1 MLTYGLDL
9 STSPKKSAVVAIE
22 WSRTGAQVVQL
33 HQPVDTQQIINLIVG
48 SDGWWAVDVPFGWPE
63 PFVEFIRDHHVGPV
77 TRTDPA
83 RWEQWRTS
91 EISLRETDRHVHD
104 ATGVRPLPAAFQLL
118 GATAAH
124 WAVIEA
130 ELASKGVVI
139 DRAGLTPRLIE
150 TYPSAVLAGWGIQRS
165 PKPTWPVL
173 KPFLGPLKV
182 DGFESLLE
190 ANDDSRDALIC
201 ALVARARALE
211 LTDLP
216 TDQLTDLAQAEGWIH
231 LPTASPNQLFERG
244 SHLSELDRDPSL
256 RSVDQ
261 EPATMAGDPD
271 FSDVRTRLLEPDRL
285 FDRTSILSS
294 PSPVP
299 AAAGVYAWYFQ
310 APPEQ
315 VPLEGCHQVNGR
327 YLLYVGISPR
337 RPPTNGAKPSSQ
349 TLRSRIRYHYTGN
362 AEGST
367 LRLTLGCLLEK
378 SLSIQLRRVGS
389 GNRLTF
395 AEGETALSQWMTD
408 HAFVVWAEHARP
420 WQPESNLI
428 RELELPL
435 NLDQNRHGGFHA
447 ALKAARAISRERA
460 RQLPVA
466 KHS

>member
-1 MLTYGLDL
+1 MPTPTNSDLDTGTAKGPGVTNRTPCRQTETVLTYGLDL

-63 PFVEFIRDHHVGPV
+63 PFVEFIRDHQVGPV

-190 ANDDSRDALIC
+190 ANDDARDALIC

-216 TDQLTDLAQAEGWIH
+216 TDQQTDLAQAEGWIH

-256 RSVDQ
+256 RRVDR
-261 EPATMAGDPD
+261 EDATKAGDPD
-271 FSDVRTRLLEPDRL
+271 LQRGPD
-285 FDRTSILSS
+285 T
-294 PSPVP
+294 P
-299 AAAGVYAWYFQ
+299 ATAW
-310 APPEQ
+310 P
-315 VPLEGCHQVNGR
+315 
-327 YLLYVGISPR
+327 
-337 RPPTNGAKPSSQ
+337 
-349 TLRSRIRYHYTGN
+349 TLRSPLRPQQPSTGSR
-362 AEGST
+362 GGRG
-367 LRLTLGCLLEK
+367 LRLVLPGATRPGSSRRMSPGRWQLPP
-378 SLSIQLRRVGS
+378 LRRDLAS
-389 GNRLTF
+389 TATRKRRQ
-395 AEGETALSQWMTD
+395 AEQSDAQVANS
-408 HAFVVWAEHARP
+408 
-420 WQPESNLI
+420 
-428 RELELPL
+428 LPL
-435 NLDQNRHGGFHA
+435 HRQRRGIHA
-447 ALKAARAISRERA
+447 PTHVGMSA
-460 RQLPVA
+460 
-466 KHS
+466 